1 MWANI
6 DQDVPPNDFNMVAL
20 IQPTKSTMYLFD
32 LEILNAF
39 LSKQDPQEISP
50 ERKTMQ
56 IWFSHLDSNSL
67 ISPVTT
73 TQNVQ

>member
-56 IWFSHLDSNSL
+56 I
-67 ISPVTT
+67 
-73 TQNVQ
+73 